1 MSDNFSIIIKNG
13 SCYIDG
19 KLKKTDIGLSGGK
32 IKKIGKI
39 ELNSSKVY
47 DATDKIVLPGIID
60 TQVHFREPG
69 STDAEDLES
78 GSRAAVL
85 GGVTSLFE
93 MPNTNPPTAN
103 LIEFDKKLKA
113 AKNRMH
119 SNYAFYFGATP
130 DNTDQLADLK
140 NVEGCCGVKLFA
152 GSSTGNL
159 LVDKEADIE
168 KVISS
173 SDRIVSIHS
182 EDEDIIKLRKKFIK
196 KGDVHSHPEWRNVEC
211 AISSTRRVVK
221 IAERYNKK
229 IHVLHVTT
237 KEEVDFL
244 AMHKK
249 NVTFETTPQHLTLYA
264 PDCYDKLGTY
274 AQMNPPLRTKEH
286 YDRLWV
292 AIKNNIVDV
301 LGSDHAPHLKINKD
315 KVYPDTPSGMPGVQ
329 TIFPVM
335 IDHVNNGKLSLQQLI
350 NLMCENPCRI
360 FGIQNKGYIKEGYD
374 ADLTIADMNKE
385 VVIKNEMIAS
395 KCGWTPFNNYKVK
408 GFPVGTIVN
417 GNLVMADGKVVL
429 ESKGQPL
436 KF

>member
-1 MSDNFSIIIKNG
+1 MSDNNSLIIKNG
-13 SCYIDG
+13 TCYIDG
-19 KLKKTDIGLSGGK
+19 KLVNTDITVSGGK
-32 IKKIGKI
+32 IKSIGKAD
-39 ELNSSKVY
+39 LNNHKVY
-47 DATDKIVLPGIID
+47 DAENKIVLPGIID

-103 LIEFDKKLKA
+103 LVEFEKKLKA

-130 DNTDQLADLK
+130 SNTDQLAQLK

-173 SDRIVSIHS
+173 SDRVVSIHS
-182 EDEDIIKLRKKFIK
+182 EDEDIIKMRKKFIR
-196 KGDVHSHPEWRNVEC
+196 KGDVHSHHEWRNVEC
-211 AISSTRRVVK
+211 AMSSTRRVVK

-237 KEEVDFL
+237 KDEVDFL
-244 AMHKK
+244 AIHKK

-274 AQMNPPLRTKEH
+274 AQMNPPLRGKEH
-286 YDRLWV
+286 YDRLWT

-301 LGSDHAPHLKINKD
+301 LGSDHAPHLKENKD
-315 KVYPDTPSGMPGVQ
+315 KEYPNSPSGMPGVQ

-335 IDHVNNGKLSLQQLI
+335 IDHVNNGKLTLNQLI

-360 FGIQNKGYIKEGYD
+360 FGIKNKGFIKEGFD
-374 ADLTIADMNKE
+374 ADLTIVDMNKE
-385 VVIKNEMIAS
+385 VTIKDEMIAS

-417 GNLVMADGKVVL
+417 GILVMSDGKILV
-429 ESKGQPL
+429 ESKGKPL
-436 KF
+436 NF

>member
-1 MSDNFSIIIKNG
+1 MSDNFSLIIKNG

-19 KLKKTDIGLSGGK
+19 KLSQTDIGLSDNK

-47 DATDKIVLPGIID
+47 DATDKVVLPGIID
-60 TQVHFREPG
+60 TQTHFREPG
-69 STDAEDLES
+69 STDVEDLES

-93 MPNTNPPTAN
+93 MPNTNPPTSN
-103 LIEFDKKLKA
+103 LVEFDKKLQL

-130 DNTDQLADLK
+130 ENTEQLSKLK
-140 NVEGCCGVKLFA
+140 DVKGCCGVKLFA
-152 GSSTGNL
+152 GSSTGKL

-168 KVISS
+168 KVISG
-173 SDRIVSIHS
+173 SDRVVSIHS
-182 EDEDIIKLRKKFIK
+182 EDEEILNLRKKFIK
-196 KGDVHSHPEWRNVEC
+196 EGDVHSHPEWRNPEC

-249 NVTFETTPQHLTLYA
+249 NVTFEITPQHLTLYA

-301 LGSDHAPHLKINKD
+301 LGSDHAPHSKENKN
-315 KVYPDTPSGMPGVQ
+315 KNYPNTPSGMPGVQ

-335 IDHVNNGKLSLQQLI
+335 LDHVNNGKLTLQQLI
-350 NLMCENPCRI
+350 KLMCENPCKI
-360 FGIQNKGYIKEGYD
+360 FGIKNKGYLKEGYD
-374 ADLTIADMNKE
+374 ADLTIADMDKE
-385 VVIKNEMIAS
+385 VTIKDEMIAS

-417 GNLVMADGKVVL
+417 GNLVMSNGKVIE
-429 ESKGQPL
+429 ESKGKPL
-436 KF
+436 EF

>member
-1 MSDNFSIIIKNG
+1 MSDNNSLIIKNG
-13 SCYIDG
+13 TCYIDG
-19 KLKKTDIGLSGGK
+19 KLVNTDITVSGGK
-32 IKKIGKI
+32 IKSIGKAD
-39 ELNSSKVY
+39 LNNHKVY
-47 DATDKIVLPGIID
+47 DAENKIVLPGIID

-103 LIEFDKKLKA
+103 LVEFEKKLKA

-130 DNTDQLADLK
+130 SNTDQLAQLK

-173 SDRIVSIHS
+173 SDRVVSIHS
-182 EDEDIIKLRKKFIK
+182 EDEDIIKLRKKFIR
-196 KGDVHSHPEWRNVEC
+196 KGDVHSHHEWRNVEC
-211 AISSTRRVVK
+211 AMSSTRRVVK

-237 KEEVDFL
+237 KDEVDFL

-274 AQMNPPLRTKEH
+274 AQMNPPLRGKEH
-286 YDRLWV
+286 YDRLWT

-301 LGSDHAPHLKINKD
+301 LGSDHAPHLKANKD
-315 KVYPDTPSGMPGVQ
+315 KEYPDSPSGMPGVQ

-335 IDHVNNGKLSLQQLI
+335 IDHVNNGKLTLNQLI

-360 FGIQNKGYIKEGYD
+360 FGIKNKGFLKEGFD
-374 ADLTIADMNKE
+374 ADLTIVDMKKE
-385 VVIKNEMIAS
+385 VIIKDEMIAS

-417 GNLVMADGKVVL
+417 GILVMSDGKILV
-429 ESKGQPL
+429 ESKGKPL
-436 KF
+436 SF